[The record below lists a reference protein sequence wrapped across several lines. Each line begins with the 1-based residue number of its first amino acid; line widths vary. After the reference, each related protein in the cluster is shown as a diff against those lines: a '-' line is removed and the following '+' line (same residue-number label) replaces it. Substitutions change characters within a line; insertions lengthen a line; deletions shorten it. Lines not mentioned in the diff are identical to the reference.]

1 MYLALVV
8 FNFLFYK
15 LNAKLGLFKSVQ
27 LRINALGEKNKY
39 KLKKRYTML
48 ILATI
53 IILHL
58 FVYINII
65 SGLTIGFLFAFQD
78 ICFSDNHIEN
88 DWGDRLD

>member
-1 MYLALVV
+1 
-8 FNFLFYK
+8 
-15 LNAKLGLFKSVQ
+15 
-27 LRINALGEKNKY
+27 
-39 KLKKRYTML
+39 ML